1 MTENQEIS
9 SRLDKVAKGLEKRL
23 QRYFPGFEFS
33 FTHRVYCIYK
43 QQIVFQEG
51 CPLVVYNLVKERE
64 YQSQITRGSRLLIIA
79 EVKAFGREHTV
90 QIRCLVNKKNGELVL
105 QMSRAM
111 PVEILDTQYSSDEEK
126 KGIVRFPRW
135 LRDYQDFIGAL
146 ILAATEAILKFSGL

>member
-9 SRLDKVAKGLEKRL
+9 ARLDRVAKGLEKRL
-23 QRYFPGFEFS
+23 QKYFPGFEFS

-51 CPLVVYNLVKERE
+51 CPLVVYNFVKETD
-64 YQSQITRGSRLLIIA
+64 YHSQITRGSRLLIIA

-90 QIRCLVNKKNGELVL
+90 QIRCLVSKKNGELVL
-105 QMSRAM
+105 RRAV

-126 KGIVRFPRW
+126 KGVVRFPRW

-146 ILAATEAILKFSGL
+146 IAAATEAILKGL